1 MFKDHQSY
9 LKAEKRIQELLEL
22 DKSLSVRLSYD
33 DQEELDRLIDAR
45 GAWLIHLEAEAQAE
59 HEFMQK
65 FEDRFMES
73 MDR

>member
-9 LKAEKRIQELLEL
+9 LKAAARIQKLLEL

-33 DQEELDRLIDAR
+33 DQEELDRLIEACRCYADT
-45 GAWLIHLEAEAQAE
+45 LDAEAQAE

>member
-9 LKAEKRIQELLEL
+9 LKSAARVQKLLEL

-33 DQEELDRLIDAR
+33 DQEELDRLIDAC